1 MFYHKLMIGNVEL
14 NNNLLLA
21 PMAGVTDLAFRKICK
36 KCGAGLVEAEMVS
49 AKAIF
54 YGDDK
59 TISMLNTDGE
69 KGFNTLKEEIQVK
82 KLFIIYAAGNFRARG
97 RRKLLIR
104 GVQARI

>member
-69 KGFNTLKEEIQVK
+69 KRPISMQIFGNEPDVMAHAAEFLNDKAD
-82 KLFIIYAAGNFRARG
+82 IIDIN
-97 RRKLLIR
+97 IR
-104 GVQARI
+104 